1 PTRKGWLTE
10 ETCGWTICGISEP
23 SMLIRLWLVAT
34 LFSSYFKKG
43 LPLFFPNGERH
54 TASWSEVDQERHEQI
69 LELQSLVGSNVAV
82 ESIRL
87 LKEFQYNDLEST
99 RGMMRLICETQLKV
113 QLPVVLE
120 CGNVFQKKGIYP
132 SKYTITFR
140 LADNVPK
147 HGAYMV
153 IMDINSKLKS
163 HEKLKIDAA
172 SMTFDEVVAW
182 EKEESLSPLQRTPP
196 LKPIK
201 MGIQF
206 PVKNL
211 YAKFLLANC
220 ADDHFD
226 PLDYWKYKDVYGGGC
241 FDVGGSFKGFDWIDE
256 PVGSDDRSL
265 PGKSKDE
272 FSNDV
277 ILDDVVSSLATTLSL
292 LLKMKGKIR
301 VTFTRMRAIIKKS
314 KMISLRKSVRSN
326 YGRLVTVIGL
336 NEDVETSSMNNDSR
350 VDVSSLGGLEV
361 RLKIDDET
369 SSNDD
374 TYSNDDK
381 SLNYDTSS
389 SEDLIN
395 YLSTRDIQWQLP
407 KNTQAEQPK
416 PLHVPIKTEEAEP
429 LPLPIVYPY
438 SHFALNTLPGASS
451 DEMYMEEEEVVF
463 KIHTKGYFEY
473 DPLMYVNGSINCVS
487 AFTRDKDVFPR
498 CLNHIMSEEE
508 DDTGL
513 RCCSSTPFDTRFKR
527 KINKSKKICV
537 IHDDGAGRKREKSL
551 VNGGNKGKEK
561 LFEDE
566 GVDKKRKKTLVTGG
580 SKGKEKVF
588 EDECM
593 CRNGNEGVVTIYK
606 RVMVN
611 RKAKMVEVLGVVKT
625 RRDIGVVI
633 GGKEEVVSKRGIGSR
648 RMHGTIVKVKSE

>member
-1 PTRKGWLTE
+1 
-10 ETCGWTICGISEP
+10 
-23 SMLIRLWLVAT
+23 
-34 LFSSYFKKG
+34 
-43 LPLFFPNGERH
+43 
-54 TASWSEVDQERHEQI
+54 ERHEQI

-153 IMDINSKLKS
+153 IMK
-163 HEKLKIDAA
+163 
-172 SMTFDEVVAW
+172 
-182 EKEESLSPLQRTPP
+182 PL
-196 LKPIK
+196 
-201 MGIQF
+201 
-206 PVKNL
+206 
-211 YAKFLLANC
+211 FLV
-220 ADDHFD
+220 
-226 PLDYWKYKDVYGGGC
+226 WIIT
-241 FDVGGSFKGFDWIDE
+241 KGFDWIDE

-350 VDVSSLGGLEV
+350 VDVSSLGGLGRFLPSIDGKRSGNHPEYSNSIHLVQDKLSLQV